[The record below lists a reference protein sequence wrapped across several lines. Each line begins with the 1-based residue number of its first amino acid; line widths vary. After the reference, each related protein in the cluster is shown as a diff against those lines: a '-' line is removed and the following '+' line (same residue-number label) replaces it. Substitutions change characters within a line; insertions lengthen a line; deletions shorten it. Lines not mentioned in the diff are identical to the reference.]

1 MYLRRVVRGERVYL
15 DLVEGHRDPRSGK
28 VRQRVLGHLGRE
40 EQVRPHLPALIQ
52 ALQKLAA
59 TTLLDPSAVAPDSAI
74 DYGGM
79 WLCGE
84 LWQELGL
91 GRVLTEATDR
101 ETAERCFALVAN
113 RVLAPRSK
121 LATHRW
127 LERVARPDGGSWEL
141 PYVQLLRGMDALAK
155 VQPQVEEAVYWQL
168 MDLLRCD
175 PTLVFIDLTTIY
187 AEGEGVEAIWQYG
200 HSKDGKSQN
209 KQLLLALVVTPDGYP
224 LAHFLF
230 AGNRAEKVAMLEM
243 LQQLRHRFGLKRCVV
258 VGDRGLISAAVLQA
272 LDEAGYDHIL
282 ALRARQS
289 KTATAAL
296 EQEDRSGWTEV
307 DEHLWVQEV
316 AVPDPPRVVLAFNP
330 QKQVEDRRWRERKV
344 EQGWGAMEGLLDRWQ
359 QGRIS
364 SDQVAIRDATRA
376 LVQIDAHR
384 FFHVQV
390 RGGVLSVEEN
400 QEHLEREARLDG
412 VFILQSSAQD
422 FDPQAIVTA
431 YKQLLWVERA
441 FRTLKSFLRVRPVY
455 HFTERRIRAHIFL
468 CVLGYLME
476 NHLRQRLLQAGAP
489 YSARAALE
497 ALEPLRVVTYDL
509 PGIPVPIRA
518 CTRPTPEALAV
529 ASALGYTLPA
539 RLPLAAVA

>member
-1 MYLRRVVRGERVYL
+1 MYLRRVIRGERVYL
-15 DLVEGHRDPRSGK
+15 DLVEGHRDPKSGK

-52 ALQKLAA
+52 TLQRLSD
-59 TTLLDPSAVAPDSAI
+59 TPLLDPSAVVPEAAQDF
-74 DYGGM
+74 GGM
-79 WLCGE
+79 WLCSQ
-84 LWQELGL
+84 LWQELEL
-91 GRVLTEATDR
+91 DQVLTKATDK

-141 PYVQLLRGMDALAK
+141 EYTQLLRGMDALAK
-155 VQPQVEEAVYWQL
+155 VQEQVEEAVYWQL
-168 MDLLRCD
+168 MNLLRCD
-175 PTLVFIDLTTIY
+175 PTLVFVDLTSIY
-187 AEGEGVEAIWQYG
+187 VEGEGMESLWQYG

-230 AGNRAEKVAMLEM
+230 EGNRAEKVAMLEM

-258 VGDRGLISAAVLQA
+258 VGDRGLISTAVLQA

-296 EQEDRSGWTEV
+296 EREVGSGWTEV
-307 DEHLWVQEV
+307 EEHLWVQEV
-316 AVPDPPRVVLAFNP
+316 EVPDAPRVVLAFNP
-330 QKQVEDRRWRERKV
+330 QKQLEDRRWRERKL
-344 EQGWGAMEGLLDRWQ
+344 EQGWAAMDGLLDRWQ
-359 QGRIS
+359 QGRIT
-364 SDQVAIRDATRA
+364 SDQVVIREATRA
-376 LVQIDAHR
+376 LVRMDAHR

-390 RGGVLSVEEN
+390 RGRNLDVEEN

-422 FDPQAIVTA
+422 LDPTEIVQA

-468 CVLGYLME
+468 CVLGYLLE
-476 NHLRQRLLQAGAP
+476 NHLRQRLLQADAGC
-489 YSARAALE
+489 SARAALE
-497 ALEPLRVVTYDL
+497 AMEPLRVVSYEL
-509 PGIPVPIRA
+509 PGVTAPLRV

-529 ASALGYTLPA
+529 AAALGYSLPA
-539 RLPLAAVA
+539 RLPRSAAA